1 MAEAAKDATVDS
13 QDLFGLIEI
22 AQAFLDAKCLI
33 VGVFNSQEWNNHWP
47 KHSLWIG
54 NKDDCLIEYLAL
66 LSGAFFVMKNIARL
80 SAIHPL
86 PMTLWVLLLLSG
98 LLVACKGGIISEAD
112 GLGKGFSSASRKAVE
127 AGRNFFSCGQLSAC
141 PRNYVIENGLVA
153 AKKKAIAVGL
163 SSISVDLNQFTH
175 RKIKKICLQTYAMWG
190 IGSEEQQQQEFEKDA
205 GESLGKSSN
214 WHKEG
219 EIDSRIVIF
228 FIRGE
233 PLWFEIP
240 DREGLYLGKLK
251 SLCTISSFVLLSES
265 KEPPFLGLTSHT
277 GRPGIRSDWTI
288 QWSESQ

>member
-1 MAEAAKDATVDS
+1 MAQAAKDAIVDY
-13 QDLFGLIEI
+13 QDLIGLIEI

-33 VGVFNSQEWNNHWP
+33 VGVFNSREWNNCWP
-47 KHSLWIG
+47 KHSLLTG
-54 NKDDCLIEYLAL
+54 NKDDWFIEYLAL
-66 LSGAFFVMKNIARL
+66 LSGAFFVMKSVVRR
-80 SAIHPL
+80 SAIHPS
-86 PMTLWVLLLLSG
+86 PMTLWALLLLSG
-98 LLVACKGGIISEAD
+98 LLVACKSGIISEAD
-112 GLGKGFSSASRKAVE
+112 GLGKGFSSASKQAV
-127 AGRNFFSCGQLSAC
+127 AASRNFFSCGQLSAC
-141 PRNYVIENGLVA
+141 PRNYAIENGLIA
-153 AKKKAIAVGL
+153 AKKKAVAAGL
-163 SSISVDLNQFTH
+163 SSVPVDLNQFTH

-233 PLWFEIP
+233 PSWFEIP

-251 SLCTISSFVLLSES
+251 SICTISSFVLLSES
-265 KEPPFLGLTSHT
+265 KEPPFLRLTSHT